1 MILGDVGWE
10 ASKNDYIGPSRTQP
24 AGGQKKYPRIDWP
37 DDIVGS
43 TICGELDQCSGSNAS
58 KASPALLSVHAAM
71 PALMRTM
78 SPLVEQAV
86 LRSALLLGGQKLSS
100 LSKKLEQEM
109 WEGIIPA
116 NIQLF
121 S

>member
-1 MILGDVGWE
+1 M
-10 ASKNDYIGPSRTQP
+10 
-24 AGGQKKYPRIDWP
+24 IDWP

-86 LRSALLLGGQKLSS
+86 LRSASAAWGAKTEQPLQEVGTGNVGRHHSSKHPIVQLSS
-100 LSKKLEQEM
+100 NSNACRQSANNAKLKTSERSH
-109 WEGIIPA
+109 
-116 NIQLF
+116 LRKY
-121 S
+121 